1 MTILFIII
9 NYFTQNIPF
18 LIGSSPLANSSQP
31 AGIDQGPIISALA
44 KKLFVCHHQC
54 FKNADG
60 LSRFYNF
67 IFVPCQMG
75 QSSKA
80 TKSPKKW
87 KRDFFLLIICCK
99 AIILFIK

>member
-18 LIGSSPLANSSQP
+18 LIGSNPLANSSQP

-67 IFVPCQMG
+67 CPMPDGTIFKGHKITLKNENVTF
-75 QSSKA
+75 SY
-80 TKSPKKW
+80 
-87 KRDFFLLIICCK
+87 
-99 AIILFIK
+99 